1 MFANAS
7 IETTKPT
14 NAFMHSQNRKN
25 QMNTENIMRW
35 NTGAHYTENGQR
47 IAAIE
52 VDGGVFMS
60 DMDRGISYFFP
71 DCPFYQ
77 SEIMRRYLYNDIRV
91 ERDLLVTNLKI
102 IKKNLLTYFVLH
114 ANLETQC

>member
-1 MFANAS
+1 MLANVS
-7 IETTKPT
+7 VETTKTT

-35 NTGAHYTENGQR
+35 NTGAYYTEHGQR

-60 DMDRGISYFFP
+60 DKDRGLHYFFP

-77 SEIMRRYLYNDIRV
+77 SEIMRRYNYNENGKYSSPGVDAFGQWALI
-91 ERDLLVTNLKI
+91 EIMHKG
-102 IKKNLLTYFVLH
+102 
-114 ANLETQC
+114 Q